1 MVRSRVS
8 HEHPTEKHQK
18 KSFKTNTVLNG
29 VSLDVAKGE
38 TLVLFGPLGGRQDRA
53 LCV

>member
-1 MVRSRVS
+1 MSIQL
-8 HEHPTEKHQK
+8 KNIK

-38 TLVLFGPLGGRQDRA
+38 TLVLFGPWGRARP
-53 LCV
+53 CSCG

>member
-1 MVRSRVS
+1 MSIQL
-8 HEHPTEKHQK
+8 KNIK

-38 TLVLFGPLGGRQDRA
+38 TLVLFGPSGQRRFARYRGDERLSG
-53 LCV
+53 